1 MTRYDHGVTLQTEN
15 GPGERRIVKVGR
27 DGVND
32 GESVLIHRAFA
43 GDSKAFGKIVGL
55 YRQPVYNLCLRYLWD
70 SDAQDAAQDT
80 FLRAFLHRESFQR
93 DRAVLPWLFTI
104 ARRLCIDR
112 IRIRKREQVSVDGSL
127 EAVDSNSD
135 VEREISARQEIGM
148 LAGFMDDLPD
158 RHREAIALYHFDGL
172 SYREMSDVME
182 APIGTVMT
190 WLHRG
195 RAGLRKLMR
204 GKIGDGERPAA
215 SSIGGKE

>member
-1 MTRYDHGVTLQTEN
+1 MQLESK
-15 GPGERRIVKVGR
+15 PGARRNR
-27 DGVND
+27 D

-43 GDSKAFGKIVGL
+43 GDNKAFGKLVDL
-55 YRQPVYNLCLRYLWD
+55 YRRPVYNLCLRYLRD

-112 IRIRKREQVSVDGSL
+112 IRARKRERVSVDGSL
-127 EAVDSNSD
+127 EAVDSSSD
-135 VEREISARQEIGM
+135 VEREISTKQEISQ
-148 LAGFMDDLPD
+148 LARFLGDLPE
-158 RHREAIALYHFDGL
+158 RHREAVALYHFDGL
-172 SYREMSDVME
+172 SYREMADVME

-204 GKIGDGERPAA
+204 GKIGDGERPVAA
-215 SSIGGKE
+215 KSGGKE

>member
-1 MTRYDHGVTLQTEN
+1 MQTESK
-15 GPGERRIVKVGR
+15 PGARRSR
-27 DGVND
+27 D

-43 GDSKAFGKIVGL
+43 GDDKAFGRIVEL
-55 YRQPVYNLCLRYLWD
+55 YRRPVYNLCLRYLRD
-70 SDAQDAAQDT
+70 SDAQDAAQET
-80 FLRAFLHRESFQR
+80 FLKAFLHRDSFQR

-112 IRIRKREQVSVDGSL
+112 IRARKREHVSVDGSL
-127 EAVDSNSD
+127 EAVDSSSD
-135 VEREISARQEIGM
+135 VEREMSARQEIGL
-148 LAGFMDDLPD
+148 LAGFLDDLPD
-158 RHREAIALYHFDGL
+158 QHREAVALYHFNGL

-204 GKIGDGERPAA
+204 GEIGDGERPVA
-215 SSIGGKE
+215 SSSGGKE

>member
-1 MTRYDHGVTLQTEN
+1 MQIES
-15 GPGERRIVKVGR
+15 GPGARRNR
-27 DGVND
+27 D

-43 GDSKAFGKIVGL
+43 GDGKAFGRIVEL
-55 YRQPVYNLCLRYLWD
+55 YRRPVYNLCLRYLRD
-70 SDAQDAAQDT
+70 SDAQDAAQET

-112 IRIRKREQVSVDGSL
+112 IRVRKREQASVDGSL
-127 EAVDSNSD
+127 EVADSRSD
-135 VEREISARQEIGM
+135 VEREISAKQEIDM
-148 LAGFMDDLPD
+148 LAGFMNDLPD
-158 RHREAIALYHFDGL
+158 HHREAVALYHFDGL

-195 RAGLRKLMR
+195 RAELRKLMR
-204 GKIGDGERPAA
+204 GKVGDGERPVA
-215 SSIGGKE
+215 SSNGEKE